1 MPRRPRAF
9 GTGEWYHVG
18 ARGNNGE
25 AIVRDD
31 LDRMTFVR
39 WYARIAHRERWRAL
53 AYVVMD
59 NHYHFVLRC
68 DDAAPSRGMQ
78 LLNCGFARRMN
89 RRHDRTDH
97 LFKQR
102 FYAKWI
108 QTDEHLREACRYV
121 VLNPVR
127 AGLCKRPEDWRW
139 SSYRATAGLEHA
151 PEFLAVSELL
161 QLFAATPQA
170 ARHAYTDY
178 VAAGHVQVSDTVTEV

>member
-68 DDAAPSRGMQ
+68 DDAGLSRGMQ
-78 LLNCGFARRMN
+78 LLNCGFA
-89 RRHDRTDH
+89 
-97 LFKQR
+97 LFMK
-102 FYAKWI
+102 
-108 QTDEHLREACRYV
+108 
-121 VLNPVR
+121 
-127 AGLCKRPEDWRW
+127 RW
-139 SSYRATAGLEHA
+139 SVRSCRRFMRRAK
-151 PEFLAVSELL
+151 P
-161 QLFAATPQA
+161 QLRSCIPRERPASSQRRTKW
-170 ARHAYTDY
+170 
-178 VAAGHVQVSDTVTEV
+178 